1 MGVPLKLMELDQN
14 TTKTSKATS
23 TCNLPNQNALSL
35 IHPKY
40 YCPNKNLKIK
50 SQIQ

>member
-1 MGVPLKLMELDQN
+1 MDLDEN
-14 TTKTSKATS
+14 TTRPFKASS
-23 TCNLPNQNALSL
+23 TYNLQDQNALSL

-40 YCPNKNLKIK
+40 YYPNKNLKIK